1 MYWLTTE
8 DVRSRYRQPA
18 KLMRVRDLTPDTPS
32 PVRIMCIIVEA
43 HPGVALVQDIIGEPA
58 KQGSIRIDVDGQL
71 KIAEKYMLI
80 GDVKMTTG
88 DTGKELR
95 LIVSSSHNIN
105 TLDVKL
111 YKEAQESTE
120 RVNRSFVG

>member
-8 DVRSRYRQPA
+8 DVRNRYRQPA
-18 KLMRVRDLTPDTPS
+18 KLVRVRDLTPDTPN
-32 PVRIMCIIVEA
+32 PVRIMCIVVEA

-88 DTGKELR
+88 AAGKELR
-95 LIVSSSHNIN
+95 LIVSTIHNIN

-111 YKEAQESTE
+111 YKEALDDPFLK
-120 RVNRSFVG
+120 RK